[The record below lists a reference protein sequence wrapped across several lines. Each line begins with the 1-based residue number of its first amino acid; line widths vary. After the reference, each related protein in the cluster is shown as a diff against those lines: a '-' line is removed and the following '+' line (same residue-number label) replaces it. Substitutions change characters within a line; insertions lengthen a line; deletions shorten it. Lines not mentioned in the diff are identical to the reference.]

1 MVTKQNQAYTTL
13 NNGVEMPLLGLGVYD
28 MYKREAEQATEWAL
42 EIGYRLIDTA
52 SMYEN
57 EVEIGNGIRQSGVDR
72 KEIFLTTKVNNAD
85 QGYDKTLRAFDQ
97 SMKKLSAEYIDLY
110 LVHWPMKPT
119 RKDTWKALENL
130 YETGQVRA
138 IGVANYL
145 RPFLDELDTHKTIVP
160 TVNQVEFSPYLFQK
174 ELLEHC
180 REQKILLQAY
190 TPLIRGQRFG
200 ESRLVNLAERY
211 AKTPAQI
218 MLRWAIQH
226 GISTIPKSSN
236 LERLRENFDI
246 FDFEISQ
253 EDMNF
258 MDSFN
263 ENLRVVDDPMELL

>member
-1 MVTKQNQAYTTL
+1 MVDKQNQAYSTL

-28 MYKREAEQATEWAL
+28 MYQREAEQATEWAL

-57 EVEIGNGIRQSGVDR
+57 EVEIGNGIRQSGIDR
-72 KEIFLTTKVNNAD
+72 KDIFLTTKVNNAD

-97 SMKKLSAEYIDLY
+97 SMKKLNAEYIDLY

-130 YETGQVRA
+130 YESGQVRA

-145 RPFLDELDTHKTIVP
+145 LPFLDELDTYKTIVP

-200 ESRLVNLAERY
+200 DIRLVNLAEKY
-211 AKTPAQI
+211 EKTPAQI

-236 LERLRENFDI
+236 LVRLKENFGI

-253 EDMNF
+253 EDMVF

-263 ENLRVVDDPMELL
+263 ENLRIVDDPMELL